1 MGKIS
6 AFSDSFLDSNS
17 IWVIDFDEE
26 ALQSFYEKFTRLEN
40 DPSLTVISI
49 IISSYGGDITIMN
62 AMRDIIKSSR
72 KPVATIA
79 MGKAMSAGITLLAA
93 GTKGY
98 RFASPNSSLMFHEI
112 STLHHG
118 KATDLEYSA
127 VNTSQ
132 INKQIIKNFA
142 SDTNQTV
149 KFIEDQIK
157 SRKNTDWFLTPSEAL
172 KYGIIDHINI
182 PRQITNGPIS
192 GLAIIKPEPNKP
204 QKQNNTA
211 KPKPKK

>member
-1 MGKIS
+1 MSNMSI
-6 AFSDSFLDSNS
+6 FSDSILSSHS

-26 ALQSFYEKFTRLEN
+26 SLQSFYEKFIRLEN
-40 DPSLTVISI
+40 DPTITVISV
-49 IISSYGGDITIMN
+49 IISSYGGDVTIMN

-79 MGKAMSAGITLLAA
+79 MGKAMSAGITLLAS

-127 VNTSQ
+127 ANTSQ
-132 INKQIIKNFA
+132 INKQIMKNFA
-142 SDTNQTV
+142 ADTNQTV
-149 KFIEDQIK
+149 KFLEEQIK
-157 SRKNTDWFLTPSEAL
+157 SRKNTDWFLSPQEAL
-172 KYGIIDHINI
+172 KCGIIDHINI
-182 PRQITNGPIS
+182 PRPMTNSPMS
-192 GLAIIKPEPNKP
+192 GLIILKPATNKESKP
-204 QKQNNTA
+204 NNTT
-211 KPKPKK
+211 KSKTKK